1 MSETLDYAN
10 VGFPGSEWPVQQH
23 PEAGVR
29 SPPRRDC
36 PAVPDELQEG
46 GEHRAG
52 VHHTHGPAGE
62 DRPADAGKE
71 KLVQQDVGGG
81 AAEDHH

>member
-1 MSETLDYAN
+1 M
-10 VGFPGSEWPVQQH
+10 
-23 PEAGVR
+23 
-29 SPPRRDC
+29 
-36 PAVPDELQEG
+36 PDELQEG

-52 VHHTHGPAGE
+52 VHHPHGPAGE